1 MVVAFFYTVPFV
13 YTGATVRDTAFAV
26 NRNRV
31 PGSANERLDR
41 ELSFDILVGYVRS
54 NRCSGASLQL
64 HNTTMP
70 RKVRRLDPTKKK
82 RELAERVLEVYRSG
96 DCGNGGLK
104 QACQTLGA
112 MSMYRTLLT
121 AVKQKRSD
129 EQVIKR
135 PGHRTILSNEFEERL
150 VAWVHTRR
158 KGRRCPG
165 RKEVNDQ
172 IKQYMEY
179 SDIKPPQDSKTVQ
192 ATGKWIPGR
201 KFYKRFLRDHPDLS
215 WKKPQIFS
223 KARAIQE
230 CEPIVDDY
238 FEKVKWG
245 EQWGNRDGRT
255 MPHHNWYGADET
267 PLRMKAVADKVLS
280 ATGEH
285 AAVIAGPNTGI
296 VTLFPVGRAAPHPAV
311 QGDSPTSRR
320 ASRCGPH
327 TQERH

>member
-1 MVVAFFYTVPFV
+1 
-13 YTGATVRDTAFAV
+13 
-26 NRNRV
+26 
-31 PGSANERLDR
+31 
-41 ELSFDILVGYVRS
+41 
-54 NRCSGASLQL
+54 
-64 HNTTMP
+64 MP

-129 EQVIKR
+129 EQAIKR
-135 PGHRTILSNEFEERL
+135 PGHRTTLSNEFEERL

-158 KGRRCPG
+158 KGRRCPA
-165 RKEVNDQ
+165 RKEVNYQ

-192 ATGKWIPGR
+192 ATGKWVPGR
-201 KFYKRFLRDHPDLS
+201 YFYSRFLRDHPDLS

-238 FEKVKWG
+238 FEKVKWA
-245 EQWGNRDGRT
+245 EQWGSRDGRT
-255 MPHHNWYGADET
+255 MPHRNWYGADET

-296 VTLFPVGRAAPHPAV
+296 VTLFPVGRAAPHWMTWQLRSV
-311 QGDSPTSRR
+311 CQVVRR
-320 ASRCGPH
+320 SNLLGVG
-327 TQERH
+327 